1 MKKMNKYFIFES
13 NLKIIKM
20 RKIILTSMLVLS
32 LGLFITSC
40 NETKKE
46 VKEEATEQVQEV
58 EKAEATE
65 ENHSDDMAMAAY
77 QCPMKCEGDKTYA
90 EAGTCPTC
98 KMDLK
103 KVEATNDADKAEES
117 KE

>member
-1 MKKMNKYFIFES
+1 MKKITIAAALIF
-13 NLKIIKM
+13 
-20 RKIILTSMLVLS
+20 S
-32 LGLFITSC
+32 LGIMFTSC

-58 EKAEATE
+58 EKAAEEVKAEATE
-65 ENHSDDMAMAAY
+65 HNHSDDMAMAAY

-103 KVEATNDADKAEES
+103 KVETTNDADKAEES
-117 KE
+117 KEENHDDHNHD

>member
-1 MKKMNKYFIFES
+1 MKKITIVVALIFS
-13 NLKIIKM
+13 FGIM
-20 RKIILTSMLVLS
+20 
-32 LGLFITSC
+32 FTSC

-58 EKAEATE
+58 EKATE
-65 ENHSDDMAMAAY
+65 EAKAEDAEHNHSDDMATY

-103 KVEATNDADKAEES
+103 KVDSEHKQ
-117 KE
+117 